1 MIQINMHSANP
12 MASAFRQCALWLAM
26 ALAPG
31 VQAQTAPQPR
41 LPTVELMAGM
51 HIIQAELAITAT
63 QQATGMMWRTEMPGN
78 EGMLFVNQDDQI
90 RCFWMKNTLIPLT
103 IAYLTADGTI
113 INLADMQPRSEQ
125 SHCSTR
131 PARFALEMRQ
141 GWFAKRGIQAGFQLR
156 GKPFGTPK

>member
-1 MIQINMHSANP
+1 MIQINLLSATRVTL
-12 MASAFRQCALWLAM
+12 FGLVLAV
-26 ALAPG
+26 APLA
-31 VQAQTAPQPR
+31 QAQTAPQSR
-41 LPTVELMAGM
+41 LPVVELRAGM
-51 HIIQAELAITAT
+51 HIIQAELAVTPS

-78 EGMLFVNQDDQI
+78 EGMLFVNSDDQI

-125 SHCSTR
+125 SHCSAK

-141 GWFAKRGIQAGFQLR
+141 GWFAKRGIQAGFQLT

>member
-1 MIQINMHSANP
+1 MIQINMRSVP
-12 MASAFRQCALWLAM
+12 LLCLLCLAW
-26 ALAPG
+26 AGLTPAA
-31 VQAQTAPQPR
+31 AQTAPQPR
-41 LPTVELMAGM
+41 LPVVDLTAGM
-51 HIIQAELAITAT
+51 HVIRAELAVTPA

-78 EGMLFVNQDDQI
+78 EGMLFVNSDDQI

-125 SHCSTR
+125 SHCSAK

-141 GWFAKRGIQAGFQLR
+141 GWFAKRGIQAGFQLT